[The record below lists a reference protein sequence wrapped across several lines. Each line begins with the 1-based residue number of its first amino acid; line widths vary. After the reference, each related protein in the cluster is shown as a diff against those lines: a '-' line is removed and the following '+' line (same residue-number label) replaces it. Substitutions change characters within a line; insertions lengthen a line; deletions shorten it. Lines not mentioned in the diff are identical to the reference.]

1 MYLSDIFTVPM
12 SLAGVPAMNVPL
24 GVSSEDLPI
33 GLQLAANHFNEN
45 KFSV

>member
-1 MYLSDIFTVPM
+1 M
-12 SLAGVPAMNVPL
+12 SLAGVPAMNVPI

-45 KFSV
+45 KIFSLARFIKDNF